1 MTLRDRANAFILAS
15 LITMIIFMPMAVQSQ
30 ISEECCKQREFEL
43 FLIGEP
49 DDGILTPFYSELNT
63 EEVEVE
69 VTSSIGGEVKIATW
83 DVTWRIEGEYLSETW
98 EFSIPYR
105 LQGAA
110 GFTLNATLEVKIGGD
125 TYEGSIPTPEI
136 LLTGE
141 GNLEIP
147 VEVAQG
153 DISEGDL
160 VEITLSVQNLVF
172 TSPGEDTGVFFVW
185 GSEEY
190 DASIR
195 VKLPLLEILIKD
207 PSVTGN
213 LVYLPV
219 MIKSGFEGDMWSK
232 SNGIAKVQNIEIG
245 ESPIAILRDI
255 GVEVTFVW
263 EVPVNSD
270 GIIKFEFELIPQP
283 GLIISSNKTHEIVV
297 GEDSGPGDWYPE
309 NEPLRDG
316 GSTIEVDIDAKFKG
330 NSIEKQ
336 ISIEFDG
343 AMSQWIRWGLDN
355 IGNSTL
361 DSNSWWKNLNS
372 YSDSI
377 KSTEKHNGK
386 VDDSEI
392 RALKNH
398 LIGSRSDLRS
408 FFANGLYLEIES
420 IIGINP
426 IDLGPTEININM
438 GATRAF
444 SSEEMII
451 TIETSYAIEENQRQI
466 LVENFIRPSSEQI
479 WDEVSLNIMFKTNM
493 LTGMGDIYA
502 DEIDYKLRRWIIME
516 SISITEEDIDTEIE
530 FRIEFVP
537 PSSIIFSPLVSA
549 MISVLALSVALVIG
563 MALTKRRARVPTMIT
578 VLVLGALA
586 FTIYWMGLP
595 LQIVLG
601 IVSTSVLLVFPISLV
616 SPTSKTIEKITNNVG
631 GPYVKCPSCGI
642 SNQVQS
648 TVRPLRIPCSECN
661 SILRIEN

>member
-1 MTLRDRANAFILAS
+1 
-15 LITMIIFMPMAVQSQ
+15 MPMAVQSQ

-316 GSTIEVDIDAKFKG
+316 GSTIEVDIDTKFKG

>member
-1 MTLRDRANAFILAS
+1 M
-15 LITMIIFMPMAVQSQ
+15 
-30 ISEECCKQREFEL
+30 
-43 FLIGEP
+43 
-49 DDGILTPFYSELNT
+49 
-63 EEVEVE
+63 
-69 VTSSIGGEVKIATW
+69 
-83 DVTWRIEGEYLSETW
+83 
-98 EFSIPYR
+98 
-105 LQGAA
+105 
-110 GFTLNATLEVKIGGD
+110 
-125 TYEGSIPTPEI
+125 
-136 LLTGE
+136 
-141 GNLEIP
+141 EIP
-147 VEVAQG
+147 VVVAQG
-153 DISEGDL
+153 GISEGDL

-207 PSVTGN
+207 ASVTGN

-219 MIKSGFEGDMWSK
+219 MIKSGFEDDMWSK
-232 SNGIAKVQNIEIG
+232 SNGIAKVQNIEIS

-263 EVPVNSD
+263 EVPANSD

-283 GLIISSNKTHEIVV
+283 GLIISSNRTHEIVV

-316 GSTIEVDIDAKFKG
+316 GSTIEVDIDTKFKG
-330 NSIEKQ
+330 NSIEKR

-451 TIETSYAIEENQRQI
+451 TIETSYAIEENQRQL
-466 LVENFIRPSSEQI
+466 LVENFIRPSSEPI

-502 DEIDYKLRRWIIME
+502 DEIDYTLRRWIIME
-516 SISITEEDIDTEIE
+516 SISITEEDLDTEIE

-616 SPTSKTIEKITNNVG
+616 SPTSKTIEKISNKAV

>member
-316 GSTIEVDIDAKFKG
+316 GSTIEVDIDTKFKG

>member
-245 ESPIAILRDI
+245 ESPIAILRDN

-316 GSTIEVDIDAKFKG
+316 GSTIEVDIDTKFKG

-392 RALKNH
+392 RALNNH

>member
-316 GSTIEVDIDAKFKG
+316 GSTIEVDIDTKFKG

-398 LIGSRSDLRS
+398 LIGSKSDLRS